1 MKILQAVFTFMF
13 PFVMFGQTV
22 FVTTNSLNSL
32 NPTFYELFYC
42 NLNNIGELSEVYLE
56 VFVKKDG
63 ETILAARTGNF
74 TLEQGI
80 TSINTFNAQ
89 SMFSS
94 VTDISSVS
102 ENIYD
107 QIVSTGYIP
116 SGNYVFCI
124 YVFSPIGELLSHE
137 ACNSFMSWP
146 ISPPRLL
153 LPEHDVEIHTS
164 SPLFSWTH
172 AMPYS
177 NEIIYQLEIVQL
189 FEGQS
194 SYEAFI
200 TNPIFHK
207 SIESNLN
214 IYQYPISGMEF
225 IHCHYYAWRLSGG
238 LFEDNPSEI
247 REFLYSCEEESILEE
262 EERFSSTES
271 YFRTTRDLSNEIII
285 VNSNFN
291 ILLENTYSDIKLDYS
306 ILDNDLIDLA
316 ANNSLT
322 NLISHDEILSNGTNV
337 FIVNIELL
345 GLIPGKIYVLRI
357 NNLKRLQYLKFKYE
371 EI

>member
-1 MKILQAVFTFMF
+1 MI
-13 PFVMFGQTV
+13 
-22 FVTTNSLNSL
+22 
-32 NPTFYELFYC
+32 
-42 NLNNIGELSEVYLE
+42 
-56 VFVKKDG
+56 
-63 ETILAARTGNF
+63 
-74 TLEQGI
+74 
-80 TSINTFNAQ
+80 
-89 SMFSS
+89 
-94 VTDISSVS
+94 
-102 ENIYD
+102 
-107 QIVSTGYIP
+107 
-116 SGNYVFCI
+116 
-124 YVFSPIGELLSHE
+124 
-137 ACNSFMSWP
+137 
-146 ISPPRLL
+146 
-153 LPEHDVEIHTS
+153 
-164 SPLFSWTH
+164 
-172 AMPYS
+172 
-177 NEIIYQLEIVQL
+177 IIYQLEIVQL